1 MSGKEW
7 KQEISGEK
15 DYYKVLGVG
24 SNATNDELKAAYVQ
38 LALLHHPDTARSGE
52 EEKASSEFIKVAEA
66 WSILSKPDNR
76 TRYDLLRNAY
86 LGLSPSTLSSD
97 GTYISSEPVGFS
109 EMKNNYTYN
118 IQRKAGG
125 SREDTQEKLRSEKW
139 HNLPLK
145 DKKAFR
151 SQKVSGFGFGLTKV
165 LLPAAGAVLLMAFT
179 YNTFKD
185 HKR

>member
-1 MSGKEW
+1 MCCCSD
-7 KQEISGEK
+7 SLAYV
-15 DYYKVLGVG
+15 YYK
-24 SNATNDELKAAYVQ
+24 T
-38 LALLHHPDTARSGE
+38 ALLHHPDTARSGE

-145 DKKAFR
+145 DKKVY
-151 SQKVSGFGFGLTKV
+151 SL
-165 LLPAAGAVLLMAFT
+165 
-179 YNTFKD
+179 
-185 HKR
+185 